1 MVLGGG
7 KEKTSIYEFSERLP
21 DTARVRI
28 YVLTPKATIKVPFK
42 LTNVPL
48 P

>member
-1 MVLGGG
+1 MGGG
-7 KEKTSIYEFSERLP
+7 KDKTTIYEFSERLP
-21 DTARVRI
+21 ETTRVRM